1 MCPAVLSSLFDTGL
15 QQVALAASVLVDA
28 MGSFSPIAR
37 QARRGAKPDSVVLM
51 VGSCA
56 RGLPP
61 ATSADLLY
69 SITELDR
76 RAPAPRLWSSACAQ
90 GFMFCVQG
98 FCCNPSLASTSMLR
112 SPLGASRMRFPSHG
126 ID

>member
-1 MCPAVLSSLFDTGL
+1 M
-15 QQVALAASVLVDA
+15 ALAASVLVDA

-61 ATSADLLY
+61 ASTADLLY

-76 RAPAPRLWSSACAQ
+76 HALLYSFAPL
-90 GFMFCVQG
+90 
-98 FCCNPSLASTSMLR
+98 LAALDQLPEVVSG
-112 SPLGASRMRFPSHG
+112 SPLWTSVMVRCRARQLQYFFEAFPARDG
-126 ID
+126 LTTYMCA